1 MKRVVEKKTVFAI
14 AVGGALGAS
23 MRLLVGFAFGAFPV
37 DASQVVTGPSAAAQL
52 NTLAVNVAGSALLG
66 WLIAEMGNPSASDV
80 RWHRLLVAASTGFC
94 GSFTTFSTF
103 ALIVAEH
110 LTSGQIVMG
119 VLYGTASLALGLLA
133 ALLGGRLRRGML
145 DRKAARAAE

>member
-1 MKRVVEKKTVFAI
+1 MKKVVEKRTVFAI

-23 MRLLVGFAFGAFPV
+23 MRLLVGFAFGVFPV
-37 DASQVVTGPSAAAQL
+37 DAFEVVTGPSAAAQF
-52 NTLAVNVAGSALLG
+52 NTLVVNVVGSALLG
-66 WLIAEMGNPSASDV
+66 WLVAEMSNPSASDV
-80 RWHRLLVAASTGFC
+80 RWQRLLVAASTGFC

>member
-1 MKRVVEKKTVFAI
+1 MKKVVEKRTVFAI

-23 MRLLVGFAFGAFPV
+23 MRLLVGFAFGVFPV
-37 DASQVVTGPSAAAQL
+37 AAFEVVTGPSAAAQF

-66 WLIAEMGNPSASDV
+66 WLVAEMSNPSASDV
-80 RWHRLLVAASTGFC
+80 RWQRLLVAASTGFC

-119 VLYGTASLALGLLA
+119 VLYGAASLALGLLA
-133 ALLGGRLRRGML
+133 ALLGGWLRRGML